1 MNTAQKQPSKHS
13 ELVLNALKQATS
25 KEIEKKRRLGQY
37 VVLWENGK
45 VITKVKMLQKFR
57 DISAET
63 KKIDLLFLF
72 KFSFLIST
80 LPCTN
85 KSYWI

>member
-37 VVLWENGK
+37 VVLWENDAIVYKGDDAPR
-45 VITKVKMLQKFR
+45 Q
-57 DISAET
+57 E
-63 KKIDLLFLF
+63 
-72 KFSFLIST
+72 
-80 LPCTN
+80 
-85 KSYWI
+85 KS